1 MKRIGSFLLVAALIA
16 VMAGCTVV
24 SPSGSPDYGES
35 NTLSITSTTGGS
47 VTNPGEGIFTC
58 SEGAVINLLAEP
70 EEGYQ
75 FTNWTGD
82 VGTITNVNAAL
93 TTITVSASCSI
104 RANFSG
110 NSTVPVGISY
120 NETEVEQLIIV
131 LVNAEREMFD
141 LCTLSEDALL
151 ADLARD
157 HSAYM
162 AEYNLLTHDRFSG
175 ERPLSYNMSCGT
187 IRGENLA
194 KIPTRQ
200 YIPGPYLSLQ
210 DVCEWAVSGWMDSEG
225 HMENIL
231 RPIFTETGVGVA
243 FSDEGDFTYLYIT
256 QIFEGDYDY

>member
-1 MKRIGSFLLVAALIA
+1 MIRIGSFLIVAALLA

-24 SPSGSPDYGES
+24 SPSGGPEYEEPY
-35 NTLSITSTTGGS
+35 TLSISSTTGGS

-82 VGTITNVNAAL
+82 VDTIANVTAAL
-93 TTITVSASCSI
+93 TTITASASYSI

-131 LVNAEREMFD
+131 LINAEREAFD

-151 ADLARD
+151 TSLARE
-157 HSAYM
+157 HSISMVENNFFGHERYP
-162 AEYNLLTHDRFSG
+162 G
-175 ERPLSYNMSCGT
+175 ERLLSYNMSPGT

-200 YIPGPYLSLQ
+200 YIPGPYLTLQ
-210 DVCEWAVSGWMDSEG
+210 EVCEWAVSGWMDSPG
-225 HMENIL
+225 HRANIL
-231 RPIFTETGVGVA
+231 EPRYHKTGVGVS

-256 QIFEGDYDY
+256 QIFEGDY